1 MSVIEDTR
9 KVMQDFLAPEL
20 RAISA
25 RLDALEQRF
34 GVVDKRFDSVDKR
47 IDGVDKRFDR
57 VDKRFDAVDG
67 RFDEV
72 ERKAEKR
79 HDQIMAAIAGLAD
92 YTSIRERVAR
102 LESRDNPHQ

>member
-20 RAISA
+20 RAIST

-34 GVVDKRFDSVDKR
+34 GAVDKRFDGVDKR

-57 VDKRFDAVDG
+57 VDKRFDGIDG

-72 ERKAEKR
+72 ERRAEKR
-79 HDQIMAAIAGLAD
+79 HGEVLSAIAGASEITAL
-92 YTSIRERVAR
+92 RERVAR
-102 LESRDNPHQ
+102 LESRDSPHQ

>member
-25 RLDALEQRF
+25 RLDALEKRYDSLDHK
-34 GVVDKRFDSVDKR
+34 VDDVDR
-47 IDGVDKRFDR
+47 R
-57 VDKRFDAVDG
+57 
-67 RFDEV
+67 
-72 ERKAEKR
+72 AEKR